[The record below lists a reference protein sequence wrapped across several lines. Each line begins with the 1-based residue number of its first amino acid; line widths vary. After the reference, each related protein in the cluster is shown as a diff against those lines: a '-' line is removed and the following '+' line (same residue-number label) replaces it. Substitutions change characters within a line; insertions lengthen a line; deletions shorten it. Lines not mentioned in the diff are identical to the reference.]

1 MKKIDKIRAREAARV
16 LLIAANDCIRDAESK
31 LMEIRENIEVETH
44 IDSALAGVGV
54 AIETIVKNQSGEKI

>member
-1 MKKIDKIRAREAARV
+1 M